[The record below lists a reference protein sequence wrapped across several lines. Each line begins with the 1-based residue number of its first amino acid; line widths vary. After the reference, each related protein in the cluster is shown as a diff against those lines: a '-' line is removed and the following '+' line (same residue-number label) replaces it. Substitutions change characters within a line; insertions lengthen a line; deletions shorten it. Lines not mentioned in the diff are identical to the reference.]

1 MNTLRDSVAHWARLQ
16 PHATFLI
23 APESRHSISY
33 GEFELQTR
41 QLAGLLAELG
51 IPRGAHIG
59 LYLQNGLQTSRLFL
73 SVMAAGYVVT
83 PFNLL
88 AHENQLVWVLHHSNC
103 ALLFHGADQREMLA
117 KVLPKLDRDLRCL
130 EIDSDAVHL
139 RLAEYSQPE
148 IDLEPAS
155 PSDSGLLM
163 YTSGTTGTPK
173 GVQLTHA
180 NVLHAARTVSVWHQL
195 TATDRVLSSL
205 PIYHINGQC
214 IATITP
220 FFSGGSIVAAQKFSA
235 SLWWDWVLEQ
245 DCSWINLVPTIIAYL
260 LNSAESSQVHP
271 QDLKGVRFARS
282 ASAPLPPEHHRAFE
296 KRFGITVIEAMGM
309 TESASVVFCNPHDQ
323 RRRYGS
329 PGLPCGVVA
338 KIVDTEGQEVD
349 DGITGEICFS
359 GANVMSGYYNA
370 EEETRKSFDTKGWLK
385 TGDLGHR
392 DADGFYFVTGRLKEL
407 IIKGGEN
414 IAPREI
420 DEILLQHPA
429 VLDAACVGIP
439 DENYG
444 QEIMACL
451 ILKEGSACS
460 EEEIR
465 TFCLERLGRFKSPKV
480 LRFVDHLPRGP
491 SGKVQRLKLADWG

>member
-1 MNTLRDSVAHWARLQ
+1 MNTLRDSVDHWARLQ
-16 PHATFLI
+16 PHAPFLI

-33 GEFELQTR
+33 GEFEVQTR
-41 QLAGLLAELG
+41 QLAGLLAGLG

-73 SVMAAGYVVT
+73 SAMAAGYVVT

-88 AHENQLVWVLHHSNC
+88 AHEDQLVWVLHHSHC

-117 KVLPKLDRDLRCL
+117 KVLPKLHRELRCL

-139 RLAEYSQPE
+139 GLAQYSQPE

-155 PSDSGLLM
+155 PSDSVLLM

-180 NVLHAARTVSVWHQL
+180 NVLHAARTVSAWHQL
-195 TATDRVLSSL
+195 TPKDRVLSSL

-220 FFSGGSIVAAQKFSA
+220 FFSGGSIVTAQKFSA
-235 SLWWDWVLEQ
+235 SQWWGWVLEQ
-245 DCSWINLVPTIIAYL
+245 ECSWINLVPTIIAYL
-260 LNSAESSQVHP
+260 LNSAESSQVQP
-271 QDLKGVRFARS
+271 QDLKRVRFARS

-309 TESASVVFCNPHDQ
+309 TESASVVFCNPHDE

-329 PGLPCGVVA
+329 PGLPCGVMA

-359 GANVMSGYYNA
+359 GANVMSGYYHA
-370 EEETRKSFDTKGWLK
+370 EEETRKSFDSKGWLK

-465 TFCLERLGRFKSPKV
+465 NFCLEKLGRFKSPKV
-480 LRFVDHLPRGP
+480 WRFVDRFPRGP